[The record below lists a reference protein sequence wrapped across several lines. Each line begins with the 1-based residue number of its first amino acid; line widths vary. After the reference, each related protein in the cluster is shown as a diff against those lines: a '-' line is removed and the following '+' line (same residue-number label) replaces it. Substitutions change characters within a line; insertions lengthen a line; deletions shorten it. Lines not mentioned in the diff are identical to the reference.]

1 MTKRTVLELLQ
12 PDSPMVAYNITP
24 QPSFAYTVWFMV
36 TRGGVEPTVLAVKGR
51 CLNHLTNEPCVA
63 RLSELSE

>member
-12 PDSPMVAYNITP
+12 PDITMVVCNITP

-51 CLNHLTNEPCVA
+51 CLNHLTNE
-63 RLSELSE
+63 LDGDTHQI